1 MKGAIAVDLG
11 ASSARFAAGW
21 LEDGELRYEI
31 IEQVPHQTRTE
42 NGRIVWDFEALFA
55 FVKRAAE
62 YGSTRFGRAT
72 LGIDAW
78 GVDHGFLD
86 RNGNLIQTPVCYR
99 DPSHEVAFE
108 SLAPHRD
115 ELYRLTGIQHQP
127 FNTICQLIVRRNE
140 NPNLVHDTH
149 RWLLLP
155 DLIGYLLT
163 GQANYELSEA
173 STTQLMGLDNQ
184 WSEEAFAL
192 TGWPMPDLQPSL
204 AGHIGGYIADG
215 VRLMSVGSHD
225 TASAVLGLEPLADTS
240 VFLNIG
246 TWSLMGTVIDQ
257 PIVTDAARSGNFT
270 NERTVDGKVRFLKN
284 VPGFWVLN
292 RLHAELKVPVS
303 VPDWIA
309 SANLTTTERI
319 DLNAPELFNPE
330 SMLEACITLIGK
342 KPENDETWAGIALLS
357 LVEGI
362 AEHIPALAE
371 CTNREFRSLR
381 LGGGP
386 SRSEVFREQL
396 QSRAGLIIELGP
408 SEATIVGNLR
418 FQLDSTQNSR

>member
-108 SLAPHRD
+108 FLAPHRD

-127 FNTICQLIVRRNE
+127 FNTICQLIARRNE

-173 STTQLMGLDNQ
+173 STTQLMGLDNR

-192 TGWPMPDLQPSL
+192 TGWPVPDLQPSL

-225 TASAVLGLEPLADTS
+225 TASAVLGLEPLDADS
-240 VFLNIG
+240 AFLNIG
-246 TWSLMGTVIDQ
+246 TWSLMGTVIDA
-257 PIVTDAARSGNFT
+257 PIATEAARTGNFT

-284 VPGFWVLN
+284 VPGFWVVN
-292 RLHAELKVPVS
+292 RLHAELNISES
-303 VPDWIA
+303 VPEWIA
-309 SANLTTTERI
+309 GADLTTMERI
-319 DLNAPELFNPE
+319 ELNAPELFNPD
-330 SMLEACITLIGK
+330 SMVEACVALVGK
-342 KPENDETWAGIALLS
+342 KPETRENWAGIALHS

-362 AEHIPALAE
+362 AQHIPALEE
-371 CTNREFRSLR
+371 CTHRKFKTLR

-386 SRSEVFREQL
+386 SRSDVFREQL
-396 QSRAGLIIELGP
+396 QQRAGLKLELGP
-408 SEATIVGNLR
+408 AEATIVGNLR
-418 FQLDSTQNSR
+418 FQLSSSS

>member
-62 YGSTRFGRAT
+62 YGSARFGRAT

-108 SLAPHRD
+108 FLAPHRD

-127 FNTICQLIVRRNE
+127 FNTICQLIARRNE

-173 STTQLMGLDNQ
+173 STTQLMGLDTQ

-192 TGWPMPDLQPSL
+192 TGWPVPDLKPSL

-225 TASAVLGLEPLADTS
+225 TASAVLGLEPLTDTS

-257 PIVTDAARSGNFT
+257 PIVTEAARTGNFT
-270 NERTVDGKVRFLKN
+270 NERTVDGKVRLLKN
-284 VPGFWVLN
+284 VPGFWVVN
-292 RLHAELKVPVS
+292 RLHAELKVQVS

-309 SANLTTTERI
+309 SANLTRTERI

-330 SMLEACITLIGK
+330 SMLEACISLIGK
-342 KPENDETWAGIALLS
+342 KPENDENWAGIALLS

-396 QSRAGLIIELGP
+396 QFRAGLAIELGP

-418 FQLDSTQNSR
+418 FQLKSTQN

>member
-108 SLAPHRD
+108 SLARHRD

-127 FNTICQLIVRRNE
+127 FNTICQLIARRNE

-163 GQANYELSEA
+163 GQAHYELSEA
-173 STTQLMGLDNQ
+173 STTQLMGLDNE

-192 TGWPMPDLQPSL
+192 TGWPVPDLQPSL

-225 TASAVLGLEPLADTS
+225 TASAVLGLEPLDADS
-240 VFLNIG
+240 AFLNIG
-246 TWSLMGTVIDQ
+246 TWSLMGTVIDA
-257 PIVTDAARSGNFT
+257 PIVTAAARTGNFT

-284 VPGFWVLN
+284 VPGFWVVN
-292 RLHAELKVPVS
+292 RLHAELKIPVS
-303 VPDWIA
+303 VPEWIA
-309 SANLTTTERI
+309 NANLSTSDRI
-319 DLNAPELFNPE
+319 DLNAPDLFNPD
-330 SMLEACITLIGK
+330 SMLEACIALIGK
-342 KPENDETWAGIALLS
+342 TPENSETWAGIALLS
-357 LVEGI
+357 LVDGI

-371 CTNREFRSLR
+371 CTNRDFRSLR

-386 SRSEVFREQL
+386 SRSDVFREQL
-396 QSRAGLIIELGP
+396 QSRAGLKIEMGP

-418 FQLDSTQNSR
+418 FQLNSIQKQR

>member
-42 NGRIVWDFEALFA
+42 KGRIVWDFEALFA

-108 SLAPHRD
+108 SLVPHRD

-127 FNTICQLIVRRNE
+127 FNTICQLIARRNE
-140 NPNLVHDTH
+140 NPNFVHDTH

-173 STTQLMGLDNQ
+173 STTQLMGHDTQ

-192 TGWPMPDLQPSL
+192 TGWPVPDLQPSL

-225 TASAVLGLEPLADTS
+225 TASAVLGLEPLDADS
-240 VFLNIG
+240 AFLNIG
-246 TWSLMGTVIDQ
+246 TWSLMGTVIDA
-257 PIVTDAARSGNFT
+257 PIATEAARTGNFT

-284 VPGFWVLN
+284 VPGFWVVN
-292 RLHAELKVPVS
+292 RLHAELNISES
-303 VPDWIA
+303 VPEWIA
-309 SANLTTTERI
+309 GADLATTERI
-319 DLNAPELFNPE
+319 ELNAPELFNPD
-330 SMLEACITLIGK
+330 SMVEACVALVGK
-342 KPENDETWAGIALLS
+342 KPETRENWAGIALHS

-362 AEHIPALAE
+362 AQHIPALEE
-371 CTNREFRSLR
+371 CTHRKFKTLR

-386 SRSEVFREQL
+386 SRSDVFREQL
-396 QSRAGLIIELGP
+396 QQRAGLKLELGP
-408 SEATIVGNLR
+408 AEATIVGNLR
-418 FQLDSTQNSR
+418 FQLSSSS

>member
-1 MKGAIAVDLG
+1 MNGAIAVDLG

-21 LEDGELRYEI
+21 LEDGELKYEI
-31 IEQVPHQTRTE
+31 IEQVPHQTLTE
-42 NGRIVWDFEALFA
+42 NGRIVWDFEALVA

-62 YGSTRFGRAT
+62 YGSVRFGRAT

-86 RNGNLIQTPVCYR
+86 RQGNLIQTPVCYR
-99 DPSHEVAFE
+99 DPSHEAAFE

-127 FNTICQLIVRRNE
+127 FNTICQLIARRSE

-163 GQANYELSEA
+163 GQAQYELSEA
-173 STTQLMGLDNQ
+173 STTQLMGLDNE
-184 WSEEAFAL
+184 WSKEAFAL
-192 TGWPMPDLQPSL
+192 AGWPVPDLQPSL

-225 TASAVLGLEPLADTS
+225 TASAVLGLEPLDEAS
-240 VFLNIG
+240 AFLNIG
-246 TWSLMGTVIDQ
+246 TWSLMGTVI
-257 PIVTDAARSGNFT
+257 PAPVVTDAARMGNFT

-284 VPGFWVLN
+284 VPGFWVVN
-292 RLHAELKVPVS
+292 RLHAELNIPVS

-309 SANLTTTERI
+309 SANLDATERI

-330 SMLEACITLIGK
+330 SMLEACIALIGK
-342 KPENDETWAGIALLS
+342 KPENAETWAGIALLS

-371 CTNREFRSLR
+371 CTGREFRSLR

-386 SRSEVFREQL
+386 SRSAVFRELL
-396 QSRAGLIIELGP
+396 QARAGLSIELGP

-418 FQLDSTQNSR
+418 FQLKSV

>member
-21 LEDGELRYEI
+21 LEDGELRYDI

-62 YGSTRFGRAT
+62 YGSTLFGRAT

-127 FNTICQLIVRRNE
+127 FNTICQLIARRNE
-140 NPNLVHDTH
+140 NANLVHDTH

-173 STTQLMGLDNQ
+173 STTQLMGLDTQ

-192 TGWPMPDLQPSL
+192 TGWPVPDLQPSL

-225 TASAVLGLEPLADTS
+225 TASAVLGLEPLDADS
-240 VFLNIG
+240 AFLNIG
-246 TWSLMGTVIDQ
+246 TWSLMGTVIDA
-257 PIVTDAARSGNFT
+257 PIATEAARTGNFT

-284 VPGFWVLN
+284 VPGFWVVN
-292 RLHAELKVPVS
+292 RLHAELNISES
-303 VPDWIA
+303 VPEWIA
-309 SANLTTTERI
+309 GADLATMERI
-319 DLNAPELFNPE
+319 ELNAPELFNPD
-330 SMLEACITLIGK
+330 SMVEACVALVGK
-342 KPENDETWAGIALLS
+342 KPETRENWAGIALHS

-362 AEHIPALAE
+362 AQHIPALEE
-371 CTNREFRSLR
+371 CTHRKFKTLR

-386 SRSEVFREQL
+386 SRSDVFREQL
-396 QSRAGLIIELGP
+396 QQRAGLKLELGP
-408 SEATIVGNLR
+408 AEATIVGNLR
-418 FQLDSTQNSR
+418 FQLSSSS

>member
-21 LEDGELRYEI
+21 LEDGELRWEI

-42 NGRIVWDFEALFA
+42 HGRMVWDFDALLA

-86 RNGNLIQTPVCYR
+86 RYGNLLQTPVCYR
-99 DPSHEVAFE
+99 DPSHETAFE

-127 FNTICQLIVRRNE
+127 FNTICQLIARRNE

-173 STTQLMGLDNQ
+173 STTQLMGLDNE

-192 TGWPMPDLQPSL
+192 AGWPLPDLQPSL

-225 TASAVLGLEPLADTS
+225 TASAVLGLEPLDADS
-240 VFLNIG
+240 AFLNIG
-246 TWSLMGTVIDQ
+246 TWSLMGTVIDA
-257 PIVTDAARSGNFT
+257 PIATEAARTGNFT

-284 VPGFWVLN
+284 VPGFWVVN
-292 RLHAELKVPVS
+292 RLHAELNISES
-303 VPDWIA
+303 VPEWIA
-309 SANLTTTERI
+309 GADLATMERI
-319 DLNAPELFNPE
+319 ELNAPELFNPD
-330 SMLEACITLIGK
+330 SMVEACVALVGK
-342 KPENDETWAGIALLS
+342 KPETRENWAGIALHS

-362 AEHIPALAE
+362 AQHIPALEE
-371 CTNREFRSLR
+371 CTHRKFKTLR

-386 SRSEVFREQL
+386 SRSDVFREQL
-396 QSRAGLIIELGP
+396 QQRAGLKLELGP
-408 SEATIVGNLR
+408 AEATIVGNLR
-418 FQLDSTQNSR
+418 FQLSSSS

>member
-1 MKGAIAVDLG
+1 MNGAIAVDLG

-21 LEDGELRYEI
+21 LEDGELKYEI
-31 IEQVPHQTRTE
+31 VEQIPHHAKTE
-42 NGRIVWDFEALFA
+42 NGRLVWDFDALIA
-55 FVKRAAE
+55 FVKRAAD
-62 YGSTRFGRAT
+62 YGSSRFGRAT

-86 RNGNLIQTPVCYR
+86 RYGNLIQTPVCYR
-99 DPSHEVAFE
+99 DPSHEAAFE

-127 FNTICQLIVRRNE
+127 FNTICQLIARRNE
-140 NPNLVHDTH
+140 NPNLIQDTH

-173 STTQLMGLDNQ
+173 STTQLMGLDNH
-184 WSEEAFAL
+184 WSEGAFAL
-192 TGWPMPDLQPSL
+192 TGWPVPDLQPSL

-215 VRLMSVGSHD
+215 VRLMNVGSHD
-225 TASAVLGLEPLADTS
+225 TASAVLGLEPLDANS
-240 VFLNIG
+240 AFLNIG
-246 TWSLMGTVIDQ
+246 TWSLMGTVIDS
-257 PIVTDAARSGNFT
+257 PIVTNAARNGNFT

-284 VPGFWVLN
+284 VPGFWVVN
-292 RLHAELKVPVS
+292 RLHAELQIPVS

-309 SANLTTTERI
+309 SADLATTERI
-319 DLNAPELFNPE
+319 DLNAPELFNPD
-330 SMLEACITLIGK
+330 SMVDACAALIGNEPK
-342 KPENDETWAGIALLS
+342 NGETWAGIALLS
-357 LVEGI
+357 LVDGI

-371 CTNREFRSLR
+371 CTNRNIRTLR

-386 SRSEVFREQL
+386 SRSEIFREQL
-396 QSRAGLIIELGP
+396 QQRTGLTLEVGP
-408 SEATIVGNLR
+408 AEATIVGNLQ
-418 FQLDSTQNSR
+418 FQLAS